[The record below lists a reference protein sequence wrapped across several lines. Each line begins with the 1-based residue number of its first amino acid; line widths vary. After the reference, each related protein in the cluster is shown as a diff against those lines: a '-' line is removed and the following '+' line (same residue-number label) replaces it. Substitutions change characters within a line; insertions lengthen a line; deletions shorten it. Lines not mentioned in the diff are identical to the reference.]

1 MTLVISLLI
10 TLFIG
15 AIVLFIYGREDI
27 GWLKVPL
34 PILLTGDFLLL
45 LAKFSTG
52 DPFLAMLLSFLIMVM
67 LIFPVSW
74 LLIIFIKSMKEKV
87 SNRKLLAIA
96 FSLVITFSLFF
107 IPAIKKENQ
116 FEPYR
121 NDFYAVANAIFEAYD
136 EGKVSIGNQ
145 YHSPSYSTNDLEEL
159 ESLFPGNIIQTMDR
173 LNKSAGVHT
182 YIVADKDVIYFSY
195 GAVFQSI
202 SGIAICRNDKDP
214 SSDETLRSRFFDGA
228 IQYEDL
234 GKGAYLF
241 SDGL

>member
-1 MTLVISLLI
+1 MTLVISILI
-10 TLFIG
+10 ILFIG
-15 AIVLFIYGREDI
+15 IIVLLIYGREYI
-27 GWLKVPL
+27 GWIMIPF
-34 PILLTGDFLLL
+34 PILLIGNFLLL
-45 LAKFSTG
+45 FAKFSAG
-52 DPFLAMLLSFLIMVM
+52 DPLLAMLFSFLIMMV

-74 LLIIFIKSMKEKV
+74 LLIIFIKSIKEKV

-96 FSLVITFSLFF
+96 LSLVITFSLFF

-116 FEPYR
+116 FEPYK

-145 YHSPSYSTNDLEEL
+145 YHSPSDSAVNLEEL
-159 ESLFPGNIIQTMDR
+159 ESLFPGNIIQEMNK

-182 YIVADKDVIYFSY
+182 FIVADKDIVYFSY

-214 SSDETLRSRFFDGA
+214 SIDEALRSRFFDGA
-228 IQYEDL
+228 IQYKDL
-234 GKGAYLF
+234 GQEAYLF
-241 SDGL
+241 NDGL